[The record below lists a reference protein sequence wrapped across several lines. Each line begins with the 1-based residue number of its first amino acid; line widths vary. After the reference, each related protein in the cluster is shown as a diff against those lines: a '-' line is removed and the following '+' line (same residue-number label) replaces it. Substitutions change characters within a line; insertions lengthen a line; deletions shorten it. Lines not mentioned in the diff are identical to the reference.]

1 MWAAA
6 IELERPPVC
15 IKPVRLLFVFMGDG
29 EYFLAKA
36 ENADEYVGCPDLAG
50 AAIEPLDLVTGIID
64 ITIFAGLESS

>member
-1 MWAAA
+1 MGRRYRTRTSSGVHQASW
-6 IELERPPVC
+6 
-15 IKPVRLLFVFMGDG
+15 LLFVFMGDG